1 MAEDLGKGCPFPGQ
15 GRSSRQLSLLDLED
29 FK

>member
-1 MAEDLGKGCPFPGQ
+1 MAEDLGKGCPFPGL
-15 GRSSRQLSLLDLED
+15 GRPSWQLSLLDLEE